1 MLKTFKNENLGE
13 IDIILI
19 NNKPYF
25 DGTKVAKMLGYSNT
39 HAALA
44 RHCNDLELTFREVG
58 VHTGK
63 RKDGSEVIQKVS
75 KIFIKNIYR

>member
-13 IDIILI
+13 IYIILI

-58 VHTGK
+58 GTYWKKKGWK
-63 RKDGSEVIQKVS
+63 
-75 KIFIKNIYR
+75 

>member
-1 MLKTFKNENLGE
+1 
-13 IDIILI
+13 
-19 NNKPYF
+19 
-25 DGTKVAKMLGYSNT
+25 MLGYSNT